1 MVICIS
7 PAVRKVP
14 SSMDLSSLNVSL
26 VPVHLT
32 STFLKK
38 KQSCFYTR
46 HLLITQSRGQIN
58 GFILKRMSPA
68 ALLQPSVFTEFRGL
82 FPFSNYSLMKKN
94 D

>member
-1 MVICIS
+1 MVACIS
-7 PAVRKVP
+7 TAVRKVP
-14 SSMDLSSLNVSL
+14 SSERDLSSLNVTL

-32 STFLKK
+32 STLLKK

-68 ALLQPSVFTEFRGL
+68 ALLQPSVFTEFRGFSL
-82 FPFSNYSLMKKN
+82 FQIIA
-94 D
+94 